1 MGNNSTNQFTKVFF
15 KMLDLLIPEYSAN
28 PLDAFANGNVAVCV
42 IDEDGNLYGKIWGDQ
57 KVTGRN
63 FYKNAWTKASQVWI
77 TGMKTGEY
85 EKKLYNDEFDEEKF
99 GISKPDLIGWEG
111 GQPIVLKDGTKLSV
125 GFSGFR
131 GINDLAIVAKAVMMA
146 EGQVENYISKPI

>member
-1 MGNNSTNQFTKVFF
+1 MNENTSGKGASIKVFF
-15 KMLDLLIPEYSAN
+15 KMLDLLIPEFSAN

-42 IDEDGNLYGKIWGDQ
+42 IDEDGNVTGKIWGDK
-57 KVTGRN
+57 KVTGRQ
-63 FYKNAWTKASQVWI
+63 FFKNAWIKASQVWI

-85 EKKLYNDEFDEEKF
+85 EKKLYNDEFDEELY

-111 GQPIVLKDGTKLSV
+111 GQPLTLKDGTKLSV

-131 GINDLAIVAKAVMMA
+131 GINDLAIVLKALYMT
-146 EGQVENYISKPI
+146 EGE

>member
-1 MGNNSTNQFTKVFF
+1 MNMDKNSKN
-15 KMLDLLIPEYSAN
+15 LLIQRFFENLETLIPAYSAN

-42 IDEDGNLYGKIWGDQ
+42 IDTEGNVFGKIWGNQ

-63 FYKNAWTKASQVWI
+63 FFKNAWIKASQVWI

-85 EKKLYNDEFDEEKF
+85 EKKLYNEEFNEEKY

-111 GQPIVLKDGTKLSV
+111 GQPVTLKDGTRLSV

-131 GINDLAIVAKAVMMA
+131 GINDLAIVIKAFEMA
-146 EGQVENYISKPI
+146 EDQV

>member
-1 MGNNSTNQFTKVFF
+1 MNNHSTKQFVKVFF
-15 KMLDLLIPEYSAN
+15 TMLDLLIPEFSAN

-42 IDEDGNLYGKIWGDQ
+42 IDEEGNVIGKIWGDN
-57 KVTGRN
+57 KVTGRQ
-63 FYKNAWTKASQVWI
+63 FFKNAWIKASQVWI

-85 EKKLYNDEFDEEKF
+85 EKMLYNDEFDEGRY

-111 GQPIVLKDGTKLSV
+111 GQPLTLKDGTKLSV

-131 GINDLAIVAKAVMMA
+131 GINDLAIVSKAFYMT
-146 EGQVENYISKPI
+146 EGE

>member
-1 MGNNSTNQFTKVFF
+1 MVGNKTNQFAKVFF
-15 KMLDLLIPEYSAN
+15 KMLDKLIPEFSEN

-42 IDEDGNLYGKIWGDQ
+42 IDEDGNMFGKIWGNE
-57 KVTGRN
+57 KVKGRN
-63 FYKNAWTKASQVWI
+63 FFKNAWTKASQVWI

-85 EKKLYNDEFDEEKF
+85 EKKLYNDEFDEEKY

-111 GQPIVLKDGTKLSV
+111 GQPITLKDGTRLSV

-131 GINDLAIVAKAVMMA
+131 GINDLAIVTKAALLA
-146 EGQVENYISKPI
+146 EGKMI

>member
-1 MGNNSTNQFTKVFF
+1 MGHSSTNQFTKVFF
-15 KMLDLLIPEYSAN
+15 KMLERLIPEYSAN

-42 IDEDGNLYGKIWGDQ
+42 IDEDGNVFGKIWGDD
-57 KVTGRN
+57 KIRGRQ
-63 FYKNAWTKASQVWI
+63 FFKNAWIKSSQVWI

-85 EKKLYNDEFDEEKF
+85 EKKLYNEEFDEEKY

-111 GQPIVLKDGTKLSV
+111 GQPIKLKDGTKLSV

-131 GINDLAIVAKAVMMA
+131 GINDLAIVTKAARMA
-146 EGQVENYISKPI
+146 EGLE